1 MTSLAFT
8 AAGAELHTHDAQRAG
23 TRPGARL
30 KLLPSGDGWSLVT
43 PEGELAFR
51 ALGLQGR
58 RRCLEFAQARGVLV
72 VSS

>member
-1 MTSLAFT
+1 MSSMAYT
-8 AAGAELHTHDAQRAG
+8 AAAELHAYRAPRAG

-43 PEGELAFR
+43 PEGNVAFH
-51 ALGLQGR
+51 ALGTQGR
-58 RRCLEFAQARGVLV
+58 RRCLEFARARGVLV